1 MQKEKEYLGLNNMN
15 PDKAL
20 QYLRAKL
27 VTQVGLGDDSDI
39 DFYSEEE
46 YEKMKNEDLALMRR
60 GELPKHFFWNTAGEF
75 TDEANSYELGIMI
88 EELENLREIAGV
100 ILSDKYLSYLEKKKE
115 ECYKEEQPWREK
127 QAKEMYEDIMRS
139 KRLHMIAGSYRTEHP
154 EFRKYDDYN
163 ILLKKA
169 DISDE
174 DEKFVI
180 KHNIAFQYD
189 ESKEETFLI

>member
-27 VTQVGLGDDSDI
+27 VAQVGLGDDSGI

-46 YEKMKNEDLALMRR
+46 YERMKNEDLAMMRR

-100 ILSDKYLSYLEKKKE
+100 ILSDKYLSYLKKKKE

-139 KRLHMIAGSYRTEHP
+139 KRLHMIADSYRAEHP